1 MTRSLTNTART
12 DTWPDPVDNQPHD
25 FEVQVRC
32 TDATRAALRLQG
44 DLDLAAAD
52 LFAAVIRHH
61 LATGHR
67 YVRLDLSGLD
77 FLDCAGLRALLTAH
91 HELLARGGRLV
102 LTNVG
107 PQTARLLRLTL
118 LDTVLYVD
126 GNGRS

>member
-1 MTRSLTNTART
+1 
-12 DTWPDPVDNQPHD
+12 VDIQPGD

-32 TDATRAALRLQG
+32 TDASRATLRLQG

-67 YVRLDLSGLD
+67 YVRLDLSGLS

-91 HELLARGGRLV
+91 HELLARGGRLT

-107 PQTARLLRLTL
+107 RPTARLLRLTL

-126 GNGRS
+126 GNGCS